1 MTFQWAETVFL
12 ARWFRDLNDETKEN
26 VRALIKRG
34 QLEIVL
40 GGWVMPDEA
49 STHYIT
55 VVDQL
60 IEGHQWLDEHLSV
73 KPTTAWV
80 NDPFG
85 YSTTMPYLWKLS
97 GMDNLL
103 ILRINQNLKAK
114 LMSKNSLEF
123 FWRPYWKH
131 LRNDS
136 DVLTSLMPFTNYWI
150 DDVCGPN
157 QIICSIFNYL
167 HIGEKGRNAVQ
178 VTEEN
183 VHILA
188 ELLYRQLRVTGELYQ
203 FNNLYIGLGEDFS
216 YTRAQEWDNTYL
228 NFEKILTYINN
239 KSEWNMRIKF
249 GTMSEYFANIRQQA
263 KLLTSIGETTRN
275 AASTFPVLSG
285 DFFPYTERNQ
295 EFWTGYFTTRPL
307 LKKFSRDI
315 ETLIRGADIFN
326 VMAHSM
332 FKHYWVRYA
341 AMTAVAAEL
350 TAARRDLAMFM
361 HHDGITEKQELF
373 SVSFAVDIPAFGIEV
388 YTLKPTQQENN
399 IMSYLPVTSE
409 EHPLKI
415 SNDHIA
421 CVFNASTGMLQ
432 SVTVNNVETK
442 MEAQFMIYQSDHGG
456 AYIFGP
462 KGEANRFKT
471 EKLEILRVHGN
482 LWSEVIIRSN
492 GFVERYRL
500 FNIEGIQGLGV
511 HISTEVDIAAVGA
524 NNVDVIYRFN
534 TDVNNDINFYTDQNG
549 YQLMGRK
556 TNSSHRIESN
566 YYPMVTMMV
575 IEDSNTRLTL
585 HSKQAHGVS
594 SLTSGQFEVML
605 DRHTFRDDGR
615 GLGQGVYDNV
625 RVNSD
630 FVLQLEHKK
639 SKTQTQEERKTN

>member
-1 MTFQWAETVFL
+1 MRNATPVRKVVRTIICASIGIIALCLLYSYIYHRWEPVKVVYTVEHIKHVEKAQSGNENEHPVVVVSSDGERGVENVSKGPGDHYAINRSGEGIHFNEAEKSTIEATDGKHDLSRKVSDIKGTETTMQSSESLPRVLPRTFLPPSVLSTNSSRNDHLPPLRAPPVSVVENKTSVLNLETSKDDISDEICDIQNAWTGAEHNITSTYDILKSLDYKTDTNGAYPIPVKAFEDITKHIENRSDILNVFLVPFSHADPGYGLTFEQYYSQKTSRTLNLMVQKLLQYPNMTFQWAETVFL

-332 FKHYWVRYA
+332 FKHYW
-341 AMTAVAAEL
+341 
-350 TAARRDLAMFM
+350 
-361 HHDGITEKQELF
+361 
-373 SVSFAVDIPAFGIEV
+373 
-388 YTLKPTQQENN
+388 
-399 IMSYLPVTSE
+399 
-409 EHPLKI
+409 
-415 SNDHIA
+415 
-421 CVFNASTGMLQ
+421 
-432 SVTVNNVETK
+432 
-442 MEAQFMIYQSDHGG
+442 
-456 AYIFGP
+456 
-462 KGEANRFKT
+462 
-471 EKLEILRVHGN
+471 
-482 LWSEVIIRSN
+482 
-492 GFVERYRL
+492 
-500 FNIEGIQGLGV
+500 
-511 HISTEVDIAAVGA
+511 
-524 NNVDVIYRFN
+524 
-534 TDVNNDINFYTDQNG
+534 
-549 YQLMGRK
+549 
-556 TNSSHRIESN
+556 
-566 YYPMVTMMV
+566 
-575 IEDSNTRLTL
+575 
-585 HSKQAHGVS
+585 
-594 SLTSGQFEVML
+594 
-605 DRHTFRDDGR
+605 
-615 GLGQGVYDNV
+615 
-625 RVNSD
+625 
-630 FVLQLEHKK
+630 
-639 SKTQTQEERKTN
+639 

>member
-1 MTFQWAETVFL
+1 MKTILMSLLSRGKEHDSKLLLEDQIKPGKRSIMQKRIIESTQEIKIVF
-12 ARWFRDLNDETKEN
+12 ANT
-26 VRALIKRG
+26 ISKRRY
-34 QLEIVL
+34 EIVNII
-40 GGWVMPDEA
+40 V
-49 STHYIT
+49 
-55 VVDQL
+55 
-60 IEGHQWLDEHLSV
+60 
-73 KPTTAWV
+73 
-80 NDPFG
+80 
-85 YSTTMPYLWKLS
+85 
-97 GMDNLL
+97 
-103 ILRINQNLKAK
+103 
-114 LMSKNSLEF
+114 
-123 FWRPYWKH
+123 
-131 LRNDS
+131 
-136 DVLTSLMPFTNYWI
+136 TSANCAVF
-150 DDVCGPN
+150 
-157 QIICSIFNYL
+157 SA
-167 HIGEKGRNAVQ
+167 RNAVVSSQ
-178 VTEEN
+178 
-183 VHILA
+183 I
-188 ELLYRQLRVTGELYQ
+188 
-203 FNNLYIGLGEDFS
+203 
-216 YTRAQEWDNTYL
+216 TR
-228 NFEKILTYINN
+228 I
-239 KSEWNMRIKF
+239 
-249 GTMSEYFANIRQQA
+249 
-263 KLLTSIGETTRN
+263 
-275 AASTFPVLSG
+275 ASP
-285 DFFPYTERNQ
+285 
-295 EFWTGYFTTRPL
+295 
-307 LKKFSRDI
+307 
-315 ETLIRGADIFN
+315 
-326 VMAHSM
+326 
-332 FKHYWVRYA
+332 
-341 AMTAVAAEL
+341 
-350 TAARRDLAMFM
+350 
-361 HHDGITEKQELF
+361 EKQELF

-639 SKTQTQEERKTN
+639 SKTQTQEERYAFSTKEAVLLNEFLQNTLQIYSLVDSRISLVNKIHPMKDSAFPCDTSIVGFRNIFNEDLQYKFTSLVLHRKSFQCGFQENEKFVLKMCKASKSSKLSIKSVFPKLKVKLYESSLSMLHDKGQLSAETDISPQKNELRSFKIVI